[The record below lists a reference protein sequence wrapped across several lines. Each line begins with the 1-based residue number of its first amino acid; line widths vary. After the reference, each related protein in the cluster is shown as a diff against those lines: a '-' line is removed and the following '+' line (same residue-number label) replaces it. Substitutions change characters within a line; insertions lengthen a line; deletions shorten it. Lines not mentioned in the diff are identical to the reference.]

1 MSGLNRWLPRSL
13 FARLLVV
20 MLTGITLAQVLTS
33 LIWAG
38 QLDSDS
44 RQRVE
49 TNAQYLATSLSAT
62 IRYFLALPDNVRPI
76 VIDQQREVGGS
87 RMFMSV
93 NQMRI
98 PMPHEV
104 DAPLKG
110 PLIDAIRDQLV
121 DELDGIE
128 VELALSMPEDVRV
141 YDERIPIADIPVRWI
156 RQSLILEPDP
166 APILTTQ
173 VSLSNG
179 QWLYLASLLPD
190 PYLLNKNRVL
200 TRDRWWSLGATLIV
214 VGVLC
219 FLFVRWQTRPLRRLS
234 EAADAFGRGLEQAP
248 VPASGMRELDATA
261 DAFQAMKLRIQRYLN
276 DRERLFAAISHDLRT
291 PITRL
296 RLQAEMIDDA
306 ALRASLDEDLE
317 ELEMMV
323 KGALQTVRDSDIH
336 EDPKPVDLGA
346 LLHKIAQE
354 KQLTGQSVTVHIDQ
368 DAQYIGKPLA
378 LKRCLTNLIDNAV
391 QYGERADIHLGIQ
404 ADQVEIRIRDHGPGL
419 QTDHPEALF
428 NPYTRLDHGK
438 TVNAG
443 GMGLGLGIAQSIIH
457 GHGGD
462 LFLENHPGGG
472 LLVRIHLPLIYT
484 LEGGSEH

>member
-1 MSGLNRWLPRSL
+1 MTGLKRWLPRSL
-13 FARLLVV
+13 FGRLLLV
-20 MLTGITLAQVLTS
+20 MLTGITLAQILTS

-44 RQRVE
+44 RQRME
-49 TNAQYLATSLSAT
+49 KNAQYLATSLSAT

-87 RMFMSV
+87 RLFMSV
-93 NQMRI
+93 NKMRV
-98 PMPHEV
+98 PMTQEV
-104 DAPLKG
+104 DAPLRE
-110 PLIDAIRDQLV
+110 PLLEAIHTQLN
-121 DELDGIE
+121 DELDG
-128 VELALSMPEDVRV
+128 VTLELALSMPDQVRV

-173 VSLSNG
+173 VSLNNG
-179 QWLYLASLLPD
+179 QWLYLATLLPD
-190 PYLLNKNRVL
+190 PYLLDKNRVL
-200 TRDRWWSLGATLIV
+200 TRDRWWSLGATLLV

-234 EAADAFGRGLEQAP
+234 EAADAFGRGLELAP
-248 VPASGMRELDATA
+248 VQASGMRELDATA
-261 DAFQAMKLRIQRYLN
+261 EAFQAMKLRIQRYLN

-296 RLQAEMIDDA
+296 RLQAEMIDDD

-336 EDPKPVDLGA
+336 EEPTPVDLGA
-346 LLHKIAQE
+346 LLQKIAHE
-354 KQLTGQSVTVHIDQ
+354 KQLADQSVSVRIEQ

-378 LKRCLTNLIDNAV
+378 LKRCLTNLIENAI
-391 QYGERADIHLGIQ
+391 QYGQRADVRLGTEG
-404 ADQVEIRIRDHGPGL
+404 DQVVIIIRDYGPGL
-419 QTDHPEALF
+419 QTDNPEALF

-438 TVNAG
+438 TMNAG

-462 LFLENHPGGG
+462 LVLENHPQGG
-472 LLVRIHLPLIYT
+472 LVVRIQLPLIYT
-484 LEGGSEH
+484 LPGL